1 MNSAR
6 RVQFALNSENPEVV
20 KKGLL
25 ECIETICSED
35 STATN
40 RIHLRSSTTTNNATQ
55 TNECDFVKK
64 YLELSPQFEEFYLL
78 WSQPSRMLD
87 QQLCV
92 LHTLAFTL
100 LATAQETLAARKSLL
115 TRLLKNDSNMI
126 VEQLQS
132 QESAL
137 RTASMTLL
145 TWCVTSKCVIPDK
158 VIDTF
163 QTSLSAMKSKKS
175 DKKDSL
181 MVGYDLVRQ
190 SNEKVVAMRCVVA
203 FLDKAT
209 DIIASTRFIEDRRSF
224 RTLLSRLEELEEEEV
239 RGVLDDTRHL
249 LSSQPKLL
257 LAIDQILTTHV
268 LGEFAAIEDADI
280 IQIVTDFLKSV
291 VHLLTGVKERRV
303 GGGSGGSSASSF
315 LQTVLTAFQPHLR
328 PEHKEVSQ
336 TLPTTPSH
344 PTILLISLL
353 DRERDLIVED
363 RIVEE
368 ISSQVSSDVNLD
380 YL

>member
-1 MNSAR
+1 
-6 RVQFALNSENPEVV
+6 
-20 KKGLL
+20 
-25 ECIETICSED
+25 
-35 STATN
+35 
-40 RIHLRSSTTTNNATQ
+40 
-55 TNECDFVKK
+55 
-64 YLELSPQFEEFYLL
+64 
-78 WSQPSRMLD
+78 
-87 QQLCV
+87 
-92 LHTLAFTL
+92 
-100 LATAQETLAARKSLL
+100 
-115 TRLLKNDSNMI
+115 
-126 VEQLQS
+126 
-132 QESAL
+132 
-137 RTASMTLL
+137 
-145 TWCVTSKCVIPDK
+145 
-158 VIDTF
+158 
-163 QTSLSAMKSKKS
+163 
-175 DKKDSL
+175 